1 METTYIPAFT
11 LTPAKTA
18 EAPRPSVAS
27 TGHKTPRFID
37 DVAAGRVELP
47 TIPGVVRRLIVALQ
61 DPQVDSRAIV
71 EMLSR
76 DPVLS
81 AKVLRV
87 ANSSFFGGQRSMA
100 SIDSAVA
107 LIGIQALNRLIMACG
122 VATTF
127 EAVPGID
134 MHTFWREALVA
145 ATAASK
151 LAPRLSADPEQAYL
165 CGLMHTTGHLILCRS
180 YPEIAD
186 AMFTGFAP
194 VRGAEL
200 AAIEIEAFGIDH
212 PTAGALWIESLGFP
226 QEVAEAIRK
235 TAWPLANVHVSLDVA
250 VCSGCALGAAI
261 ARGDGADAA
270 LAVLPPGLHSGF
282 SMPNGKADAAFA
294 RLHALLL
301 ETRPPL

>member
-11 LTPAKTA
+11 LTPAKKA
-18 EAPRPSVAS
+18 ETPRPSAAR

-47 TIPGVVRRLIVALQ
+47 TIPGVVQRLIVALR

-71 EMLSR
+71 EVLSS

-81 AKVLRV
+81 AKVLKV
-87 ANSSFFGGQRSMA
+87 ANSSFFGGQRSMS
-100 SIDSAVA
+100 SIDAAVA
-107 LIGIQALNRLIMACG
+107 LIGVQALNRLIMACG
-122 VATTF
+122 VAATF

-134 MHTFWREALVA
+134 MHLFWRDALVA
-145 ATAASK
+145 ATAANK
-151 LAPRLSADPEQAYL
+151 LAPRLGADPELAYL
-165 CGLMHTTGHLILCRS
+165 CGLMHSTGHLILCRS

-194 VRGAEL
+194 ARGAEL
-200 AAIEIEAFGIDH
+200 TAIETEAFGIDH

-226 QEVAEAIRK
+226 QAVAETIRK
-235 TAWPLANVHVSLDVA
+235 TAWPLEKVHEPLDVA

-261 ARGDGADAA
+261 ARGDDADAA
-270 LAVLPPGLHSGF
+270 LAVLPPSLQAGF
-282 SMPNGKADAAFA
+282 RAPNGKADAAFS
-294 RLHALLL
+294 RLHELLL
-301 ETRPPL
+301 ETQPPL